1 VFNLFSNTNN
11 ESNEI
16 KSIKFN
22 DFIVCVKKW
31 VFLIYSP
38 ILWGQAALRPIGN
51 FFIGSTSKSSIW
63 HKTLSHV
70 HIN

>member
-38 ILWGQAALRPIGN
+38 ILWGQAACFIILTI
-51 FFIGSTSKSSIW
+51 FFIAES
-63 HKTLSHV
+63 
-70 HIN
+70 